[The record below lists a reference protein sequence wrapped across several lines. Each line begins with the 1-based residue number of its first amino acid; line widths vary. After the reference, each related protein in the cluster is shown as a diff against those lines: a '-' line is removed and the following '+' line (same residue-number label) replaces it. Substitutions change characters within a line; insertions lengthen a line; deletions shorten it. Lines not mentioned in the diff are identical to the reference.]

1 MGFSKASLRVAGL
14 ILGTICLQGCGPD
27 PRARFMGEVEGMIGL
42 ANAGQHGELAD
53 RISKSLREKVRQ
65 EGWEE
70 GGALAFAA
78 RRDRDDGAQY
88 QLMDVPRFSAGEYGE
103 AEIRRTTRQGESRM
117 VVPFWFE
124 EKKWKA
130 GAAYRDGR
138 SWEAEGF

>member
-27 PRARFMGEVEGMIGL
+27 PRSRFMHEVEGMIEL
-42 ANAGQHGELAD
+42 ANAGQHGELTD
-53 RISKSLREKVRQ
+53 RISKPLQEKIRQ
-65 EGWEE
+65 ESWDER
-70 GGALAFAA
+70 GALALAA
-78 RRDRDDGAQY
+78 RRDREDGAQY
-88 QLMDVPRFSAGEYGE
+88 QLMDVPRFSAKEYGE

-124 EKKWKA
+124 GKKWKA
-130 GAAYRDGR
+130 GAAYRDGQ

>member
-1 MGFSKASLRVAGL
+1 M
-14 ILGTICLQGCGPD
+14 GTICLQGCGPD
-27 PRARFMGEVEGMIGL
+27 PRSRFMDEVQGMIEL
-42 ANAGQHGELAD
+42 ANAGKHVELTD
-53 RISKSLREKVRQ
+53 RISQPLREKIRQ

-70 GGALAFAA
+70 SKALALAA
-78 RRDRDDGAQY
+78 RHDREDAAQY
-88 QLMDVPRFSAGEYGE
+88 QLMDVPRFSAKEYGE
-103 AEIRRTTRQGESRM
+103 AEIRRRSRQGESRM